1 VFEATQTQAEGA
13 QKKKSTDPQL
23 DEGLHVSNLA
33 QSQNGTKYGQT
44 IRMNSGMIIGLG
56 VQGLL
61 RFLHL
66 RWDESLYVFK
76 QMVQGNWI

>member
-1 VFEATQTQAEGA
+1 
-13 QKKKSTDPQL
+13 
-23 DEGLHVSNLA
+23 
-33 QSQNGTKYGQT
+33 
-44 IRMNSGMIIGLG
+44 MNSGMIIGLG

-76 QMVQGNWI
+76 QMVQGNWIQEFVRALDIYKGKIKGFKDVPEDP